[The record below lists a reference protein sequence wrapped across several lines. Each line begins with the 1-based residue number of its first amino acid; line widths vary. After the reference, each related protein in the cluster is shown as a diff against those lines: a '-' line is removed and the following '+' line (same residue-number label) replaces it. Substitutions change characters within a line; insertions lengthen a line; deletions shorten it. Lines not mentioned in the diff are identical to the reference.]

1 MAKQRNATDVTVK
14 NLLIHTASKDY
25 NLEPHLLE
33 LNIYEDI
40 FSSYLSANMVLA
52 DSHNIPYKLPI
63 VGEETIDIDI
73 SLSGHAGSRNEDK
86 HSIKPPRLHV
96 NSLTDRF
103 FTKPKA
109 QAFTLSCVSENCMSS
124 QHSKVSRSYNGKT
137 ISEMVEDIYFSYLYD
152 GKRGIVFEP
161 TDRVEN
167 IIIPNLT
174 PIQAIRWL
182 ASRASA
188 ENSNGVNYLFYE
200 TKDESHFMSLDSLIG
215 VEPRIKYKHRP
226 RVDDPTGTGF
236 SSNQIFKIEKFYF
249 TKNFDKL
256 ENTKKG
262 MYSSKLITH
271 DITTKTIKQYEY
283 NGFNDWFALNHCG
296 TFPPI
301 SNSDME
307 LKTAT
312 VPRTT
317 HAPTEFPVNEP
328 SLGWMIDSKVDFF
341 PKHTNMY
348 SINANEIYDNKVEDW
363 KQQRSAQIQ
372 HMEGTTIVFDVSG
385 DSTLRVGETVILILP
400 SPETTDKDKKSDV
413 ADDKFLSGKFL
424 VTSIRH
430 IFSRIDRDDPKITY
444 TMKVEATKDGYEKIV
459 PVREARDRED

>member
-1 MAKQRNATDVTVK
+1 MPQQTNATDVVIK
-14 NLLIHTASKDY
+14 KFEIYASAGKY
-25 NLEPHLLE
+25 NLEPHFLE
-33 LNIYEDI
+33 MNIYENI
-40 FSSYLSANMVLA
+40 FSPFLTANFVLG

-73 SLSGHAGSRNEDK
+73 VLTGYDGTADEEK
-86 HSIKPPRLHV
+86 HSIKPPRFHV

-103 FTKPKA
+103 FSKPKS
-109 QAFTLSCVSENCMSS
+109 QTFTLSCVSENCMNN
-124 QHSKVSRSYNGKT
+124 QHSKVSKSYNGKT
-137 ISEMVEDIYFSYLYD
+137 ISDIVDDIYFNYIFD
-152 GKRGIVFEP
+152 GKRALLTEA

-167 IIIPNLT
+167 IIIPNLR
-174 PIQAIRWL
+174 PLQAIVWL
-182 ASRASA
+182 ANRSTS
-188 ENSNGVNYLFYE
+188 EDTNGVNYLFYE
-200 TKDESHFMSLDSLIG
+200 TMDECHFISLDTLIG
-215 VEPRIKYKHRP
+215 TEPRVKYMQRP
-226 RVDDPTGTGF
+226 RVDDSTGVGF
-236 SSNQIFKIEKFYF
+236 IKDNIFKLEKFYY
-249 TKNFDKL
+249 TKNFDKV
-256 ENTKKG
+256 ENTKQG

-271 DITTKTIKQYEY
+271 DITTKTIQQHEY
-283 NGFNDWFALNHCG
+283 NGFNDWFGLNHCG
-296 TFPPI
+296 TYPPA

-307 LKTAT
+307 LKTAGL
-312 VPRTT
+312 PRTS
-317 HAPTEFPVNEP
+317 HAPTDDPINEKQ
-328 SLGWMIDSKVDFF
+328 LGWMVDSRVDFF